1 MTNFNQGINPN
12 LPLAI
17 YTCKQEKCQTFTRD
31 AGIPISKE
39 MMVMTGTKNALNCGN
54 MMLAWQE
61 WKCHPLLDH
70 TSNNW
75 KIHWMAA
82 FAKMCDISRMTSG
95 DLAFTSQVAA
105 QECVQAEKMV
115 VLLDNLANA
124 PFQKNNTID

>member
-1 MTNFNQGINPN
+1 
-12 LPLAI
+12 
-17 YTCKQEKCQTFTRD
+17 
-31 AGIPISKE
+31 
-39 MMVMTGTKNALNCGN
+39 
-54 MMLAWQE
+54 
-61 WKCHPLLDH
+61 
-70 TSNNW
+70 
-75 KIHWMAA
+75 MAA